1 MPVATVKFKEMDEMA
16 DIDIAGSVAVVTGGT
31 DGIGF
36 GIAEALVVAGA
47 KVVVA
52 SRRAEMCEKAE
63 TSLREAGGEAV
74 GVPTDVTDEEAV
86 ENLFSRTVES
96 FGGVD
101 ILVNCAGGSFSDK
114 FRRAPLLN
122 LASTDLI
129 ENYRLNVVSAFLCS
143 TAAYPLMQL
152 RGGGSVINISS
163 VGSGSSTASGM
174 FAAYGASKAA
184 LNHLTRSLAAEF
196 APKIRVNA
204 VLPGLI
210 DTPRTSA
217 SRTPERLEASLAS
230 IALGRIGTPRD
241 IAEAVVFLASPHSSW
256 MTGSIVRIDGGA
268 GLVPGVGR

>member
-1 MPVATVKFKEMDEMA
+1 MNEMA
-16 DIDIAGSVAVVTGGT
+16 ESGIEGSVAIVTGGT
-31 DGIGF
+31 DGIGL
-36 GIAEALVVAGA
+36 GIALALSAAGA
-47 KVVVA
+47 NVVVA
-52 SRRAEMCEKAE
+52 SRRPEMCEKAQAA
-63 TSLREAGGEAV
+63 LREAGGEAE
-74 GVPTDVTDEEAV
+74 GVPADVTDEEAV
-86 ENLFSRTVES
+86 KNLFSRTVER

-114 FRRAPLLN
+114 FRRAPLLG
-122 LASTDLI
+122 LESTDLI

-143 TAAYPLMQL
+143 TAAYPLMQQ
-152 RGGGSVINISS
+152 RGAGSVINISS
-163 VGSGSSTASGM
+163 VGSESATASGM

-230 IALGRIGTPRD
+230 IALGRIGTPED
-241 IAEAVVFLASPHSSW
+241 VAEAVVFLASPRSSW

>member
-1 MPVATVKFKEMDEMA
+1 MIEKA
-16 DIDIAGSVAVVTGGT
+16 DSGIEGSVAVVTGGT

-36 GIAEALVVAGA
+36 GIAQALAAAGA

-52 SRRAEMCEKAE
+52 SRRPEMCEKAA
-63 TSLREAGGEAV
+63 TSLREAGGDAL
-74 GVPTDVTDEEAV
+74 GVPADVTDEEAV
-86 ENLFSRTVES
+86 ANLFARTVDS

-114 FRRAPLLN
+114 FRRAALLT

-129 ENYRLNVVSAFLCS
+129 ESYRLNVVSAFLCS
-143 TAAYPLMQL
+143 TAAYPLMQE

-163 VGSGSSTASGM
+163 VGSESSTASGM

-184 LNHLTRSLAAEF
+184 LNHITRSLAAEF

-217 SRTPERLEASLAS
+217 SRTPERLEASVAS
-230 IALGRIGTPRD
+230 IALGRIGVPYD
-241 IAEAVVFLASPHSSW
+241 IAEMVVFLASPRSAW

-268 GLVPGVGR
+268 GLVAGVGR

>member
-1 MPVATVKFKEMDEMA
+1 MVETA
-16 DIDIAGSVAVVTGGT
+16 DIGIAGSVAVVTGGT

-36 GIAEALVVAGA
+36 GIAEALVAAGA

-52 SRRAEMCEKAE
+52 SRRAEMCAKAE
-63 TSLREAGGEAV
+63 RSLREAGGEAV
-74 GVPTDVTDEEAV
+74 GVAADVTDEEAV

-114 FRRAPLLN
+114 FQRAPLLK

-163 VGSGSSTASGM
+163 VGSESSTAQGM

-184 LNHLTRSLAAEF
+184 LNHMTRSLAAEF
-196 APKIRVNA
+196 APKIRVNV

-217 SRTPERLEASLAS
+217 NRSPERLEASLAA

-241 IAEAVVFLASPHSSW
+241 VAEAVVFLASPRSSW
-256 MTGSIVRIDGGA
+256 VTGSIVRIDGGA